1 MPTTILDLP
10 RETVELIY
18 AHLIATPTEWLE
30 VKHPNTLAA
39 STACCLRLVCPAWA
53 EWLYPHHL
61 YRGLKFSSAS
71 RSMEFAKH
79 MWCRSETL
87 PRPKCQHLV
96 IDRIWARQPPPK
108 NGTQDMIDWEL
119 VEILLELFADSV
131 VTLDLQFVDYPWLP
145 IEDIEAIGR
154 LKNLRDLQLNIS
166 STQSGDRQFPA
177 TDPQFFND
185 LIVAAKGLKSLV
197 LGTQISLPY
206 EPAPGLW
213 EDKPYPE
220 ITHLDVTQVLHRPT
234 DILRLSTAFKPSL
247 KALSV
252 RDNGPGINADETFG
266 MAEFGVNMF
275 EQMMGQFGIELPG
288 LRRVYENLQYTL
300 EALSLTS
307 SHLLK
312 DSLDFIFPNLRVLAI
327 DYWINSITNFLAYQ
341 VFTQSPIE
349 ILAIDAQAAFDECEP
364 KFVGNPFANLPYLK
378 KLVFMSAKSDYSAP
392 PKLLEA
398 CEAIGVKCVYI
409 DHRQLPLIMKLL

>member
-1 MPTTILDLP
+1 M
-10 RETVELIY
+10 ETMELIY
-18 AHLIATPTEWLE
+18 AHLIATPTEWLQ
-30 VKHPNTLAA
+30 VQHPNTLAA
-39 STACCLRLVCPAWA
+39 SATACLRLVCPAWA

-79 MWCRSETL
+79 MWARSETL
-87 PRPKCQHLV
+87 PRPQCQHLV
-96 IDRIWARQPPPK
+96 IDRIWAREPPPK
-108 NGTQDMIDWEL
+108 NGAQDMIDWEL
-119 VEILLELFADSV
+119 VEILLDLFAHSV
-131 VTLDLQFVDYPWLP
+131 VTLHLQFVDFPWLP
-145 IEDIEAIGR
+145 IEDIKAIGR
-154 LKNLRDLQLNIS
+154 LENLRDLHLNNS
-166 STQSGDRQFPA
+166 STHSGDEQFPG
-177 TDPQFFND
+177 TDPDFFND

-197 LGTQISLPY
+197 LDITISLPY
-206 EPAPGLW
+206 EGLW
-213 EDKPYPE
+213 EDKPYPA

-252 RDNGPGINADETFG
+252 RDNGPGINQDEIFAG
-266 MAEFGVNMF
+266 MAEFGVNIF
-275 EQMMGQFGIELPG
+275 EQMMDHFGIELPG
-288 LRRVYENLQYTL
+288 LRRVYENLQDTL
-300 EALSLTS
+300 EALSLSS

-312 DSLDFIFPNLRVLAI
+312 DSLDFRFPKLRVLAI
-327 DYWINSITNFLAYQ
+327 DYWINSITEFLAYQ

-349 ILAIDAQAAFDECEP
+349 ILAIDAQAAYDECEP

-398 CEAIGVKCVYI
+398 CEAISVKCVYI
-409 DHRQLPLIMKLL
+409 DHHQLPLIMVS